1 MYDETYEIMVK
12 LMANKTKERK
22 QQVRIQVPMH
32 RADWLKIWEP
42 EENEIE
48 VKEKGKDKVIT
59 YTKYSYTAI
68 FDKNADLSKM
78 RQLAKDVCAREFP
91 DGYDEDDVRSPFRY
105 GYKLPTGK
113 NDDLGFFK
121 PYKLENYPQYKD
133 KITCTFSATK
143 IQPGVVIPKKDAN
156 GKWLPLTDKTKLYNG
171 CFCVAT
177 VNCYI
182 SDYQGNT
189 SIKFGL
195 QNIMVM
201 KDGEP
206 IKMGVAAEDDF
217 GDIDEDEWGEDNS
230 DLLGDDIDMDD
241 M

>member
-1 MYDETYEIMVK
+1 
-12 LMANKTKERK
+12 MATKQKERK

-42 EENEIE
+42 EENTID
-48 VKEKGKDKVIT
+48 VMEKGQPKKVT
-59 YTKYSYTAI
+59 YCKYSYTGI
-68 FDKNADLSKM
+68 FDKDADLSKM
-78 RQLAKDVCAREFP
+78 IQLAKDTCEKEFP
-91 DGYDEDDVRSPFRY
+91 DGYEPDEVRSPFRY
-105 GYKLPTGK
+105 GFKEKSRG
-113 NDDLGFFK
+113 DELGFAK

-133 KITCTFSATK
+133 KITCTFSCTK
-143 IQPGVVIPKKDAN
+143 LQPGVVLPKKDAQ
-156 GKWLPLTDKTKLYNG
+156 GKWLPLTDQSKLYNG
-171 CFCVAT
+171 CYVIAT

-206 IKMGVAAEDDF
+206 IKMGVSAENDFEGINPDD
-217 GDIDEDEWGEDNS
+217 WGVDNS
-230 DLLGDDIDMDD
+230 ELVDENSVDMDD